1 MAKKDGE
8 EDFLGSEGS
17 ATTNYDF
24 ESEGVHL
31 PSPTI
36 RELVG
41 DLDKSWSN
49 SKDWMLQLR
58 DGRQLVIPLSLYRS
72 PDYMSV
78 CSSLEGECVTGN
90 IYITNVGQRVS

>member
-1 MAKKDGE
+1 MAKEDGE
-8 EDFLGSEGS
+8 EDFVGSEGS

-41 DLDKSWSN
+41 DLDKS
-49 SKDWMLQLR
+49 
-58 DGRQLVIPLSLYRS
+58 
-72 PDYMSV
+72 
-78 CSSLEGECVTGN
+78 
-90 IYITNVGQRVS
+90 